1 MYAAGCIVG
10 KSEQRS
16 KSFEAGN
23 SGTKGMKGRIGR
35 LGSEA
40 GRGTDSA

>member
-1 MYAAGCIVG
+1 MYAAGRTVG
-10 KSEQRS
+10 KSEQCS

-35 LGSEA
+35 LDSEA
-40 GRGTDSA
+40 GSGAGSA

>member
-16 KSFEAGN
+16 KLFEGGN
-23 SGTKGMKGRIGR
+23 SATKGMKAE
-35 LGSEA
+35 LGDWDPKPGVA
-40 GRGTDSA
+40 